1 MKRYFWS
8 IVVALVIVLSG
19 CSLAGSADV
28 TNPPSDPPTEPA
40 ALPAVIT
47 ENELEQWMAMIMNC
61 GRTMVQLT

>member
-8 IVVALVIVLSG
+8 IVVALVIALSG

-47 ENELEQWMAMIMNC
+47 ENELGTVDGEQI
-61 GRTMVQLT
+61 

>member
-8 IVVALVIVLSG
+8 IVVALVIALSG

-28 TNPPSDPPTEPA
+28 TNPPSDPPTD
-40 ALPAVIT
+40 LQRF
-47 ENELEQWMAMIMNC
+47 LRSLRRMSWEQWMAMIMNC